1 MAMSSVEPGPLG
13 VSLWAWMPLRHYH
26 QPPSQ
31 FLFYFRLCL
40 FCECLFVCSTLSRLF
55 DQITLYL
62 SHFLFPSHSHA
73 LSLSLSLSLS
83 LIVSLSL
90 LFFLS
95 LFPSILPSKFS
106 LSLYLSLFPPNAF
119 LTFFMS
125 LFGLNMINVAN
136 KSVQWFLLGQT
147 KQQFSAFIISLNHNL
162 WTNKL

>member
-1 MAMSSVEPGPLG
+1 MAVSSVEPGPLG

-40 FCECLFVCSTLSRLF
+40 FCECLFVYSTLSRLF
-55 DQITLYL
+55 DQITLSL
-62 SHFLFPSHSHA
+62 SHFLFPS
-73 LSLSLSLSLS
+73 
-83 LIVSLSL
+83 LSL
-90 LFFLS
+90 LVFLS